1 MAYGK
6 RKIEP
11 MSMTSHL
18 NEEHMTAW
26 CPACGE
32 TCNVYHVT
40 RPATD
45 KVPAEYGVRCPECGQ
60 YFYVSTEY

>member
-1 MAYGK
+1 MA
-6 RKIEP
+6 
-11 MSMTSHL
+11 
-18 NEEHMTAW
+18 AW

-32 TCNVYHVT
+32 TCEVYHVI

-45 KVPAEYGVRCPECGQ
+45 KVPEEYGVRCPECGQ